1 MKKGKTQ
8 SGFKYEIDENILDD
22 MELIDAMAAAQGEDP
37 TQISTVVVKV
47 FGIEQCKKLYDH
59 LRTEDGR
66 VPVTDVAN
74 IITEILESLGDDGKN

>member
-37 TQISTVVVKV
+37 TQISVVVLKV
-47 FGIEQCKKLYDH
+47 FGPDQRKKLYDH

-74 IITEILESLGDDGKN
+74 TITEIIESLGDDGKN

>member
-8 SGFKYEIDENILDD
+8 SGFKYEIDENVMDD

-37 TQISTVVVKV
+37 TQISTVVAKI
-47 FGIEQCKKLYDH
+47 FGAEQRKRLYDH

-66 VPVTDVAN
+66 VPITKVAD
-74 IITEILESLGDDGKN
+74 IIEEIIKSMGEDGKN